1 MKFSHPDWQWLH
13 CIEVIQVDGDFES
26 ISEEVESLVIVLSGT
41 YDVLAGAGSW
51 LARGVRQTPHE
62 GKPVALFLP
71 PKTRFAFQNGH
82 GELLIVS
89 SHQPQAPS
97 TETPATSEK
106 PLLALAGS
114 GKAFDPASGEWK
126 RQEDFP
132 SSPEAILPR
141 RIETSQ
147 TDGCSVRHVAPFD
160 YKALSLSL
168 DEAIVQADQSMTAP
182 ASQAAQYP
190 AECAVYY
197 DTQSSLTIGQTT
209 VSGRGVLPAV
219 AAGTPIQAGDS
230 PAHLVFSYAGP
241 KLPSE

>member
-13 CIEVIQVDGDFES
+13 CIEAIQVDGDFES
-26 ISEEVESLVIVLSGT
+26 ISSDAESLVIVMSGT
-41 YDVLAGAGSW
+41 YDVLAGGGSW

-71 PKTRFAFQNGH
+71 PQTRFAFQNGH
-82 GELLIVS
+82 GELLIVAS
-89 SHQPQAPS
+89 RQPESPPVQI
-97 TETPATSEK
+97 PATSEK

-141 RIETSQ
+141 RIETSL
-147 TDGCSVRHVAPFD
+147 TDGCILRHVAPFD

-168 DEAIVQADQSMTAP
+168 DEAILQADKSMTTP
-182 ASQAAQYP
+182 ASTVAQYP
-190 AECAVYY
+190 AECAIYY
-197 DTQSSLTIGQTT
+197 DTAGSLSIGETQ
-209 VSGRGVLPAV
+209 VSGRGVIPAV
-219 AAGTPIQAGDS
+219 AAGTPISAQDS
-230 PAHLVFSYAGP
+230 ASHLVIAYAGP
-241 KLPSE
+241 KLPS